1 MTNRTYL
8 IDGQSWA
15 DLCVYETWPISH
27 FKGTTSDFRLG
38 CYNYPR
44 NVLSRFY
51 QFLTWRKT
59 AIYTGFPNYIH
70 TFICVKSLYR
80 LQDKGSRVIV
90 FLYMGMYMQYVYAF
104 VHGYVNECG
113 MWFWLSYC
121 MVYRIEFNNRDTKS
135 KSKIAIQN

>member
-1 MTNRTYL
+1 MNRTYS

-15 DLCVYETWPISH
+15 DLSMYKTWPISH
-27 FKGTTSDFRLG
+27 FKGPTSDFRLG
-38 CYNYPR
+38 WYNYLR

-51 QFLTWRKT
+51 HFLTWRKT

-80 LQDKGSRVIV
+80 LRDKGLKMIV
-90 FLYMGMYMQYVYAF
+90 FLYMDMYMQCVYAF
-104 VHGYVNECG
+104 VRGYVDECG
-113 MWFWLSYC
+113 IWFWLSYY
-121 MVYRIEFNNRDTKS
+121 MVYRIEFNNRDIKS